1 MIKTELTNIT
11 PLYERLPE
19 HNYEI
24 DCGWNHSLIH
34 LSAQTLL
41 EIAAYVEA
49 NRYKLE
55 QEVPEDSEEQQ
66 QPTQKLDLSGSH
78 QVKQDWRYRTKD
90 LLL

>member
-1 MIKTELTNIT
+1 MIKTETTNIT

-19 HNYEI
+19 HTYQI

-41 EIAAYVEA
+41 EIAAYAQA

-55 QEVPEDSEEQQ
+55 QEMSEDSEEQ
-66 QPTQKLDLSGSH
+66 QPTQKLDLSSQH

-90 LLL
+90 LRL